1 MLKSAIPSLLMG
13 TIHFLFLYQVVLPI
27 CGGYTIVGVVPLF
40 AYLQVPLKWN
50 SAKTVWVANVLAF
63 YFGLIFT
70 IWLRT
75 AIAISSVTAAGM
87 IGFAGTLLP
96 FQRIFGDSKYDLP
109 KLFPLAVYAGT
120 FAGMSDLSVFD
131 GLLGVIIV
139 GAIGGM
145 VFNVLAKSFSG
156 VGGKLGSIGFGAV
169 IIFSIFNQQEQVQ
182 FRVLPFE
189 LDAFLIFIVVATAAA
204 LFTFYAA
211 HQFKWGIVKASSLLG
226 LIVSLPFDLFP
237 PSSFTLAAVPVVF
250 FGGTFVGMSSKSM
263 QNWITLCIAGCIFGV
278 GFYFLHPYFQG
289 FGGTLGTLACLSC
302 LVGLLLFKRTT
313 A

>member
-13 TIHFLFLYQVVLPI
+13 IIHFMFLYQVVLPI
-27 CGGYTIVGVVPLF
+27 CGAYTIIGVIPLF
-40 AYLQVPLKWN
+40 GYLFSPLKW
-50 SAKTVWVANVLAF
+50 SAVKTVWVANILAF

-75 AIAISSVTAAGM
+75 AFAISSVTAAAM
-87 IGFAGTLLP
+87 IGFAGTLIP
-96 FQRIFGDSKYDLP
+96 FKRIFGDSKYDLP

-131 GLLGVIIV
+131 GLLGVMIV
-139 GAIGGM
+139 GALGGII
-145 VFNVLAKSFSG
+145 FNVLTKSFNG
-156 VGGKLGSIGFGAV
+156 VGGKLGSIGFGSV
-169 IIFSIFNQQEQVQ
+169 VIFSFFTHQETIQ
-182 FRVLPFE
+182 FRVLPFD
-189 LDAFLIFIVVATAAA
+189 LFSFIIIFAVAILAA

-211 HQFKWGIVKASSLLG
+211 HKFKWGIVKASSLLG
-226 LIVSLPFDLFP
+226 LIVSLPFDFFP

-250 FGGTFVGMSSKSM
+250 IGGTFVGMSSKSM
-263 QNWITLCIAGCIFGV
+263 QNWITLCIAGCIFGA

-302 LVGLLLFKRTT
+302 LVGLILFKRTT